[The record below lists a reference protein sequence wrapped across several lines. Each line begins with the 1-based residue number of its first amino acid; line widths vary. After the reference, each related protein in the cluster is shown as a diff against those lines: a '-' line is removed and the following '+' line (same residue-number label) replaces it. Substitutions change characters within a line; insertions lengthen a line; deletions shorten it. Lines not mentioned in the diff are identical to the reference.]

1 MLRPWWLYVY
11 YSPCS
16 NGVFRLGSLLA
27 SVGILVFFGRF
38 RDFVAG
44 LGILRV
50 CRVILRCD

>member
-27 SVGILVFFGRF
+27 FVGILVFSAVFE
-38 RDFVAG
+38 
-44 LGILRV
+44 ILSSV
-50 CRVILRCD
+50 